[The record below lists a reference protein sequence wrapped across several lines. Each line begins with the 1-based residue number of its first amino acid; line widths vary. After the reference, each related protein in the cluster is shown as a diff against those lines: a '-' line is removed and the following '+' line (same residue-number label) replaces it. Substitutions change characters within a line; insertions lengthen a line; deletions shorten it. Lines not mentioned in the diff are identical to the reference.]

1 MAAPS
6 RIEQILSATLGRE
19 TEIPDPPFSRIEGLL
34 IDLKEAIEQ
43 GGGGGGDAQLAARVT
58 ALEGRATAIEAKDDV
73 QDDLIDEKLDISDVP
88 AMTKA
93 EYDSLVTKTA
103 RYYFTYEDTTSS
115 TANTNSLLS
124 STPVSYGL
132 ADPEGTVSHGLTDPE
147 ESDT

>member
-43 GGGGGGDAQLAARVT
+43 GGGSDPQLTARVT
-58 ALEGRATAIEAKDDV
+58 ALEGRATAIEAKDDA

-88 AMTKA
+88 AMTKT
-93 EYDSLVTKTA
+93 EYDALVTKTA
-103 RYYFTYEDTTSS
+103 KYYFTYEDTTSS
-115 TANTNSLLS
+115 TASTNSLLS
-124 STPVSYGL
+124 STPVAFGL
-132 ADPEGTVSHGLTDPE
+132 ANPEGTVSHGLADPE

>member
-58 ALEGRATAIEAKDDV
+58 ALEGRATAIEAKDDA

-88 AMTKA
+88 AMTKS
-93 EYDSLVTKTA
+93 EYDALVTKTA
-103 RYYFTYEDTTSS
+103 RYYFTYEDTTVS
-115 TANTNSLLS
+115 TNSLLS
-124 STPVSYGL
+124 STPVSHGL

>member
-43 GGGGGGDAQLAARVT
+43 GGDTQLAARVT
-58 ALEGRATAIEAKDDV
+58 ALETRATAIEAKDDV

-88 AMTKA
+88 AMTKT
-93 EYDSLVTKTA
+93 EYDALVTKTA
-103 RYYFTYEDTTSS
+103 RYYFTYEDTTSN
-115 TANTNSLLS
+115 TASTNSLLS
-124 STPVSYGL
+124 APVSYGL
-132 ADPEGTVSHGLTDPE
+132 SDPEGTVSHGLTDPE

>member
-34 IDLKEAIEQ
+34 IDLKEVIEQ
-43 GGGGGGDAQLAARVT
+43 GGDAQLAARVT

-88 AMTKA
+88 AMTKT
-93 EYDSLVTKTA
+93 EYDALATKTA

-115 TANTNSLLS
+115 SAITDSLLS

-147 ESDT
+147 ESDA

>member
-43 GGGGGGDAQLAARVT
+43 GGGGGGDPQLAARVT

-88 AMTKA
+88 AMTKT
-93 EYDSLVTKTA
+93 EYDALVTKTA
-103 RYYFTYEDTTSS
+103 RYYFTYEDTTVS
-115 TANTNSLLS
+115 TNSLLS